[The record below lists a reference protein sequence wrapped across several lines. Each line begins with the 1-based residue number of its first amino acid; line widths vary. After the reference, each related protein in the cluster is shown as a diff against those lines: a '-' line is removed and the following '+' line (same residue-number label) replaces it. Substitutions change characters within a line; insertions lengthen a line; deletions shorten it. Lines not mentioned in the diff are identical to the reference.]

1 MNASMATTFNVFTRE
16 MITHCDGVCQIDLS
30 HDGLT
35 LPRSNGSF
43 PAAKGIARGATAR
56 GSARRAS
63 SKIEFDT
70 VDMVDAVAA
79 RRRYSDLILY
89 HRTPAMGG
97 E

>member
-35 LPRSNGSF
+35 LSRSNGSF
-43 PAAKGIARGATAR
+43 PAAKGIRGATAR
-56 GSARRAS
+56 GSVRRAS
-63 SKIEFDT
+63 SKIEFYT

-79 RRRYSDLILY
+79 RRTYSGLILY
-89 HRTPAMGG
+89 HRTPAMRG